1 MNKKI
6 IALTVFAVTMLCG
19 CTPLTEQEISETSG
33 HVSEEVTYA
42 EETSSVTEDISETT
56 VSLTTAS
63 ETEPE
68 EPVGHLMFKSGV
80 WSSLDENS
88 SLYYYC
94 FREDMTGSRIAQ
106 SDGAANS
113 FGCRNTDDEAGLIF
127 FINEID
133 SMITANVNIIDENCI
148 ELLWEG
154 DKKETLLFLDDVD
167 EDYFS
172 VLTNDTLCEMALG
185 YFESVSGYRPS
196 YAEASV
202 NEDRTVSVHLYDIVD
217 DQTDTSERYEINP
230 LDGMG
235 TGMHSDEIIDFSTAP
250 LG

>member
-6 IALTVFAVTMLCG
+6 ILITAFAVTMLCA
-19 CTPLTEQEISETSG
+19 CTSLTEQEISETSG
-33 HVSEEVTYA
+33 NITEEVTSS
-42 EETSSVTEDISETT
+42 EETSSVTEEITEAS

-63 ETEPE
+63 ETENE
-68 EPVGHLMFKSGV
+68 EPVGHMMFKSGI
-80 WSSLDENS
+80 WSSLDEGS
-88 SLYYYC
+88 SLFYYC

-106 SDGAANS
+106 SDGTANT
-113 FGCRNTDDEAGLIF
+113 FGCRNTDDETGLIF
-127 FINEID
+127 FINEVD
-133 SMITANVNIIDENCI
+133 SMFTANVNIIDENCV
-148 ELLWEG
+148 ELLWED
-154 DKKETLLFLDDVD
+154 DKKETLIFLEDVE

-185 YFESVSGYRPS
+185 YYESVSGSRPA

-217 DQTDTSERYEINP
+217 DNTVTSERYEINP
-230 LDGMG
+230 LNGMG
-235 TGMHSDEIIDFSTAP
+235 TGMDSDEIIDFSTAP